1 MTDADGASSAERTL
15 QAAKATEDS
24 ASRELA
30 RELEYRNR
38 LEGRSGTI
46 AATTGGLVTAVG
58 AIITFSP
65 RPADFRFPTAA
76 LVAVAVSLI
85 FFLASIAAAQVSNFP
100 RREIKLPKGAPVR
113 LEEMETLL
121 AWAKANEDE
130 LIGAAVV
137 RHALENALENQRR
150 AFQILETNR
159 LTALWIRVALIAQ
172 MFAVTGL
179 TLAALALL
187 LAGTGGG

>member
-1 MTDADGASSAERTL
+1 MRRRATQLSLGSMTDPDGASSAERTL

-46 AATTGGLVTAVG
+46 ATTTGGLVTAVG

-85 FFLASIAAAQVSNFP
+85 FFLASIAARSGKRSGKPKTCLPDSRNQSADSSLDQGSSNCSD
-100 RREIKLPKGAPVR
+100 VR
-113 LEEMETLL
+113 CYGI
-121 AWAKANEDE
+121 DFGSV
-130 LIGAAVV
+130 GAA
-137 RHALENALENQRR
+137 ARR
-150 AFQILETNR
+150 DR
-159 LTALWIRVALIAQ
+159 RWLIARVGV
-172 MFAVTGL
+172 A
-179 TLAALALL
+179 
-187 LAGTGGG
+187 